1 MAPLVSTLAGRLQQG
16 FTTGDLERVSRH
28 RPLIPFAFASPAL
41 LGPSA
46 SAPFAWSLVLA
57 AGVLVASI
65 VPLGA
70 ARSQSNF
77 TMADIAAP
85 RAMFEWLPAWGQR
98 ASWAHQNCF
107 EAFVLHAPAV
117 LLCLVVGVTAPWA
130 AAVALAH
137 PLLRFVYV
145 GAYVSNKP
153 LLRSLCWAMALFC
166 SSLLYG
172 AGLLGLV
179 AG

>member
-1 MAPLVSTLAGRLQQG
+1 M
-16 FTTGDLERVSRH
+16 
-28 RPLIPFAFASPAL
+28 IPFAFTSPAL
-41 LGPSA
+41 LGASA

-57 AGVLVASI
+57 ALVLVASI

-85 RAMFEWLPAWGQR
+85 RAMIERLPAWGQR

-107 EAFVLHAPAV
+107 EAFVLHAPAA
-117 LLCLVVGVTAPWA
+117 LLCLLVGVTAPWA

-145 GAYVSNKP
+145 GAYVSNKS
-153 LLRSLCWAMALFC
+153 LLRSLCWATALVC
-166 SSLLYG
+166 TTLLYG
-172 AGLLGLV
+172 AGLLALLV
-179 AG
+179 G